1 MKSWGDKISYTIEMK
16 CCFKM
21 QTSRIVLLRSFKPLE
36 HPNSKGTEI
45 LLSTSLFC
53 VRELD
58 PDSIYFD
65 LKFYKWTLCI
75 YSLRKTWET
84 RLKMDQTRKVL
95 IKIHSGWWIKTILLD
110 LFQNKNQMIS
120 KERSKQKR
128 PRPNGFRKYCSTFT

>member
-1 MKSWGDKISYTIEMK
+1 MK

-65 LKFYKWTLCI
+65 LKFYKWTLNI

-84 RLKMDQTRKVL
+84 RLKMDPIVGVFPLQACT
-95 IKIHSGWWIKTILLD
+95 SY
-110 LFQNKNQMIS
+110 
-120 KERSKQKR
+120 
-128 PRPNGFRKYCSTFT
+128 P